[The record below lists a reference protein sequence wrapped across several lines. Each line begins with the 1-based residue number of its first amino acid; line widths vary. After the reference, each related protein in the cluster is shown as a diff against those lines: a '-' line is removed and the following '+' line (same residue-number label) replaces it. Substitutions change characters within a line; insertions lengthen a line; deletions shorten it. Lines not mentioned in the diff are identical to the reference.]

1 MHFLHFTHTKS
12 CLLTLIVMIAVLI
25 MIMTITAVVMHT
37 LAMGFVT
44 VYEIGDCCSD
54 MSVA

>member
-1 MHFLHFTHTKS
+1 
-12 CLLTLIVMIAVLI
+12 MIAVLI

-44 VYEIGDCCSD
+44 VTLTAMRLVIAVPTCL
-54 MSVA
+54 